1 MPRKEGKDSRLKAAQ
16 DAYNEAQSAKADGDL
31 KGMASAL
38 NRLGAVLT
46 SEPEPQ
52 VSIILNPTKLTLEKR
67 QAFCEILRAG
77 QSVTAA
83 AAAVGVNRVTVYHHR
98 DCDAQFAAEWDAA
111 IESGTDKLED
121 EAVRRAL
128 KVSDTLLIFLL
139 KGRRIQYRDRV
150 NIVMSAEQMDSAID
164 ASEPGKKLLHPETFG
179 GEPVIEQ

>member
-1 MPRKEGKDSRLKAAQ
+1 MPRKDPRLEAAQ
-16 DAYNEAQSAKADGDL
+16 DAYSEAQSAKAGGDL

-38 NRLGAVLT
+38 NRLGEVLT
-46 SEPEPQ
+46 SEPAPQ
-52 VSIILNPTKLTLEKR
+52 IPIAINATKLTLEKR
-67 QAFCEILRAG
+67 QSFCEILRAG

-83 AAAVGVNRVTVYHHR
+83 AAALGINRATAYKHR
-98 DCDAQFAAEWDAA
+98 EVDPEFAAQWDVAL
-111 IESGTDKLED
+111 ESGTDKLED

-164 ASEPGKKLLHPETFG
+164 ASEPGKLLQRSETFG
-179 GEPVIEQ
+179 GLPVHNE